1 MSGLHKIHNLSA
13 RKTKRIFSNALNLEV
28 EVSLE
33 DIEQV
38 IFDEFLSKLITP
50 TALFLF
56 DIKEL
61 EYWAILQLNPSIC
74 IFFVEYQSGGR
85 SMKLEDPRD
94 LTRIEVRVMGRII
107 DKLFTEITHIWS
119 PYLNMSILDHIYESN
134 PANIQASSYI
144 PGIKITFKLKIGQV
158 EVPFRVCYPYGL
170 LKDEMLNSF
179 DETNVTRKEE
189 KNTLSANEQLQLI
202 NEMKNVHITTQA
214 VLGETTMP
222 IHRLLNLSEGDV
234 IKLDQHINEPLGI
247 KINRKVKLHGYPG
260 EKNGKKAIKIFD
272 QK

>member
-1 MSGLHKIHNLSA
+1 
-13 RKTKRIFSNALNLEV
+13 
-28 EVSLE
+28 
-33 DIEQV
+33 
-38 IFDEFLSKLITP
+38 
-50 TALFLF
+50 
-56 DIKEL
+56 
-61 EYWAILQLNPSIC
+61 
-74 IFFVEYQSGGR
+74 
-85 SMKLEDPRD
+85 
-94 LTRIEVRVMGRII
+94 
-107 DKLFTEITHIWS
+107 
-119 PYLNMSILDHIYESN
+119 MSILDHIYESN